1 MRRQRRIG
9 GRGRRK
15 KAEIEAR
22 GKKVRGRMDGWMD
35 EWIYV
40 RIYLD
45 SLDEFHRLF
54 AYYY

>member
-9 GRGRRK
+9 GEGDGKRQKLKRGERK
-15 KAEIEAR
+15 CA
-22 GKKVRGRMDGWMD
+22 DGWMD

-54 AYYY
+54 ATYY